1 MTIDQK
7 VYTPGDFVYY
17 DVPENKRKSASRTM
31 RIVRNKLPNFFFLFN
46 SIKLARSAGSHLH

>member
-17 DVPENKRKSASRTM
+17 DVPENKRKS
-31 RIVRNKLPNFFFLFN
+31 IFIRNVLGVL
-46 SIKLARSAGSHLH
+46 LGH

>member
-17 DVPENKRKSASRTM
+17 DVPENKRKSTLVCQIYSE
-31 RIVRNKLPNFFFLFN
+31 FEY
-46 SIKLARSAGSHLH
+46 